1 MTQLLTDQLRTTRP
15 RAYDPRKMAGL
26 AALGLGIL
34 VLPLAMSDYNL
45 RVMVLALQTAI
56 AVIGL
61 CIAFG
66 WAGLIQLAQAS
77 FVGIGAYT
85 AALVS
90 LKFGIGFWLVTP
102 LAMAASGLVAL
113 LIAGPMLRL
122 RGHYL
127 ALATVG
133 FSVTADIVAK
143 NWIAVTGGFDGISGI
158 PGVFIGRYELTS
170 DREYYYLAL
179 AFVVV
184 VALFAIALRHSAYG
198 RAMIAVRDNELASGT
213 AGVAVVRVKILA
225 FVLASA
231 LAGLSGSLFAHY
243 SHYIAPQDFE
253 LVHSV
258 TILVMLIVGGEISV
272 IGAIVGAILLSFA
285 PEMLRFVGQAYLA
298 IFGAGVIIVLILMPD
313 GIVGQF
319 ERLRAWLARGGK
331 RHA

>member
-1 MTQLLTDQLRTTRP
+1 MAMSP
-15 RAYDPRKMAGL
+15 RSLAGLVVLAL
-26 AALGLGIL
+26 AALA
-34 VLPLAMSDYNL
+34 LPLALSDYNL

-77 FVGIGAYT
+77 FIGIGAYT

-90 LKFGIGFWLVTP
+90 VKYGVGFWLVTP
-102 LAMAASGLVAL
+102 LAMLVSGLVAL

-133 FSVTADIVAK
+133 LSVTCDIVAK
-143 NWIAVTGGFDGISGI
+143 NWVALTGGFDGISGI
-158 PGVFIGRYELTS
+158 PGVFIGSYELTS

-179 AFVVV
+179 AFVTL

-213 AGVAVVRVKILA
+213 ASVPVVRVKILA
-225 FVLASA
+225 FVLASM

-272 IGAIVGAILLSFA
+272 IGAVLGAILLSFA
-285 PEMLRFVGQAYLA
+285 PELLRFVGQAYLA
-298 IFGAGVIIVLILMPD
+298 IFGAGVLIVLILMPD

-319 ERLRAWLARGGK
+319 ERLRVRLANGGK

>member
-1 MTQLLTDQLRTTRP
+1 MTPVRTFVPLVALALVALTLPALL
-15 RAYDPRKMAGL
+15 
-26 AALGLGIL
+26 
-34 VLPLAMSDYNL
+34 SDYNL

-90 LKFGIGFWLVTP
+90 LKFGLGFWLVTP
-102 LAMAASGLVAL
+102 LAMLACGLVAL
-113 LIAGPMLRL
+113 AVAGPMLRL

-133 FSVTADIVAK
+133 FSVTCDIVAK
-143 NWIAVTGGFDGISGI
+143 NWIGLTNGFDGISGI
-158 PGVFIGRYELTS
+158 PGVFLGAYELRS
-170 DREYYYLAL
+170 DGEYYYLSL
-179 AFVVV
+179 GFVVLT
-184 VALFAIALRHSAYG
+184 ALFAIALRHSAYG

-213 AGVAVVRVKILA
+213 ASVPVVRVKVLA
-225 FVLASA
+225 FVLASV

-258 TILVMLIVGGEISV
+258 TILVMLIVGGEVSV
-272 IGAIVGAILLSFA
+272 LGAVLGAILLSFA

-298 IFGAGVIIVLILMPD
+298 IFGAGVLLVLILMPD
-313 GIVGQF
+313 GIVGLAKQ
-319 ERLRAWLARGGK
+319 LRARLGRGGE

>member
-1 MTQLLTDQLRTTRP
+1 MTMSP
-15 RAYDPRKMAGL
+15 RSI
-26 AALGLGIL
+26 AALVVLAVAAL
-34 VLPLAMSDYNL
+34 MLPLALSDYNL

-77 FVGIGAYT
+77 FIGIGAYT

-90 LKFGIGFWLVTP
+90 VKYGVGFWLVTP
-102 LAMAASGLVAL
+102 LAMLVSGLVAL

-133 FSVTADIVAK
+133 LSVTCDIVAK
-143 NWIAVTGGFDGISGI
+143 NWVGLTGGFDGISGI

-170 DREYYYLAL
+170 DREYYYLSL
-179 AFVVV
+179 AFVTL

-213 AGVAVVRVKILA
+213 ASVPVVRIKILA
-225 FVLASA
+225 FVLASM

-272 IGAIVGAILLSFA
+272 IGAVLGAILLSFA
-285 PEMLRFVGQAYLA
+285 PELLRFVGQAYLA
-298 IFGAGVIIVLILMPD
+298 IFGAGVLIVLILMPD

-319 ERLRAWLARGGK
+319 ERLRGTLNRGGK

>member
-1 MTQLLTDQLRTTRP
+1 MMTLAP
-15 RAYDPRKMAGL
+15 RSLAGL
-26 AALGLGIL
+26 AGLGIAAL
-34 VLPLAMSDYNL
+34 MLPLALSDYNL

-90 LKFGIGFWLVTP
+90 LKYGLGFWLVTP
-102 LAMAASGLVAL
+102 LAMLVSGLVAL
-113 LIAGPMLRL
+113 VIAGPMLRL

-133 FSVTADIVAK
+133 LSVTTDIVAK
-143 NWIAVTGGFDGISGI
+143 NWVALTNGFDGISGI
-158 PGVFIGRYELTS
+158 PGVFLGGYELTS
-170 DREYYYLAL
+170 DREYYYLSL
-179 AFVVV
+179 VFVVL

-213 AGVAVVRVKILA
+213 ASVPVVRIKILA
-225 FVLASA
+225 FVLASM

-272 IGAIVGAILLSFA
+272 IGAVLGAILLSFA
-285 PEMLRFVGQAYLA
+285 PELLRFVGQAYLA
-298 IFGAGVIIVLILMPD
+298 IFGAGVLIVLILMPD

-319 ERLRAWLARGGK
+319 ERLRARLANGGK